1 MEITNLNLLSV
12 SIFIFIVIIIFY
24 MAFKGYKKQI
34 KININFKNLA
44 TRKYFFVKYVFLILA
59 FFTIF
64 ISIFGIKSGISNY
77 DKKEGIDIVFV
88 LDVSKSM
95 NVADIGGSQNFTR
108 LDFAKQSISEY
119 VSNNLNNRYGLV
131 IFSGDAVA
139 SSPITSDLNLFLS
152 ILNNVDYR
160 NLVSQG
166 TNFNKAFELGFD
178 RFNFTTDKAGALILI
193 SDGGEGQDTIDKTFL
208 SKLKTDK
215 VQVLIGGVG
224 TEKGGKI
231 ITGVDVFGRVSYQTY
246 MGDYVISKFNP
257 SNLELLSSI
266 FNSKF
271 EVLTSSSDIRKFE
284 NSISKIQTKVIE
296 NNHSGSKLDFS
307 RSLTFISFIF
317 FSLYLICYIFEVR
330 LYYFKK

>member
-24 MAFKGYKKQI
+24 MAFKWYKKQI

-77 DKKEGIDIVFV
+77 DKKEWIDIVFV

-95 NVADIGGSQNFTR
+95 NVADIWWSQNFTR

-119 VSNNLNNRYGLV
+119 VSNNLNNRYWLV
-131 IFSGDAVA
+131 IFSWDAVA

-160 NLVSQG
+160 NLVSQW
-166 TNFNKAFELGFD
+166 TNFNKAFELWFD
-178 RFNFTTDKAGALILI
+178 RFNFTTDKAWALILI
-193 SDGGEGQDTIDKTFL
+193 SDWWEWQDTIDKTFL

-215 VQVLIGGVG
+215 VQVLIWWVW
-224 TEKGGKI
+224 TEKWWKI
-231 ITGVDVFGRVSYQTY
+231 ITWVDVFWRVSYQTY
-246 MGDYVISKFNP
+246 MWDYVISKFNP

-296 NNHSGSKLDFS
+296 NNHSWSKLDFS

>member
-12 SIFIFIVIIIFY
+12 SIFILTVIIVFY
-24 MAFKGYKKQI
+24 LAFKWYKKQI

-44 TRKYFFVKYVFLILA
+44 TRKYFYVKYVFLILA

-64 ISIFGIKSGISNY
+64 VSIFGIKSGISNY
-77 DKKEGIDIVFV
+77 DKKEWIDIVFI

-95 NVADIGGSQNFTR
+95 NVADIWWKEDFTR
-108 LDFAKQSISEY
+108 LDFAKQSIFEY
-119 VSNNLNNRYGLV
+119 VSNNLNNRYWLV
-131 IFSGDAVA
+131 IFSWDAVA

-152 ILNNVDYR
+152 VLNNVDYR
-160 NLVSQG
+160 NLVSQW
-166 TNFNKAFELGFD
+166 TNFNKAFELWFD
-178 RFNFTTDKAGALILI
+178 RFNFTTDKSWALIFI
-193 SDGGEGQDTIDKTFL
+193 SDWWEWEDTIDKTFL
-208 SKLKTDK
+208 SSLKTDK
-215 VQVLIGGVG
+215 VQVLIWWVW
-224 TEKGGKI
+224 TEKWWKI
-231 ITGVDVFGRVSYQTY
+231 ITWVDVFWRVSYQTY
-246 MGDYVISKFNP
+246 MWDYVISKFNP

-296 NNHSGSKLDFS
+296 NNYSWSKLDFS
-307 RSLTFISFIF
+307 RSLCFISFLF
-317 FSLYLICYIFEVR
+317 FSIYLICYIFEDK